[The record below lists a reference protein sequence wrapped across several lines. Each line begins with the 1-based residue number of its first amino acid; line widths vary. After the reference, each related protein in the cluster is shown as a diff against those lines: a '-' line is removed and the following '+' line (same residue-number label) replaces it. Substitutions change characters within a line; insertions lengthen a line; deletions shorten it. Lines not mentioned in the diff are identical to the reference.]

1 VNRLFLDSNVLF
13 TAAHNPDGKAA
24 LVIGLAADGCWR
36 VASSE
41 HAIEEARR
49 NLARK
54 YPQALEQFAVIL
66 GPVRRV
72 RQPAPLIAGEGGYQV
87 VARSR
92 AQLPP
97 KDQLI
102 LDAALGCRATHLLT
116 GDVRHFGPLMNR
128 PDATQGLVIQTVG
141 DFLADWVSGE
151 DLTR

>member
-13 TAAHNPDGKAA
+13 TAAHNENGEAA
-24 LVIGLAADGCWR
+24 LVIGLAAAGRWR

-49 NLARK
+49 NLSRK
-54 YPQALEQFAVIL
+54 YPQALERLGVIL
-66 GPVRRV
+66 GPVRQV
-72 RQPAPLIAGEGGYQV
+72 RQAARLDVGDGGDQP

-92 AQLPP
+92 AQLLP

-102 LDAALGCRATHLLT
+102 LDAAAGCRATHLLT

-128 PDATQGLVIQTVG
+128 PEITG
-141 DFLADWVSGE
+141 DW
-151 DLTR
+151 